1 MILFILCSKY
11 FNKKITLLHNISER
25 QRSSR
30 YSPSDHRRSSRERSR
45 SRINDLRYHDDNN
58 RHGSR
63 NRSRD
68 RERSKTRDD
77 RIDRR
82 SRDSHV
88 SYRHGHGGHGL
99 HGTSHGHDRHRSHRD
114 RSRDRRKG
122 GDGRS
127 RHEKA
132 DKFKD
137 SLSEGQKK
145 AASSDSDVEVE
156 IDINEDDEDEEAIIE
171 RRRKQR
177 EELLKVKFFKAY
189 SMKIYLFTGFTNIT
203 ETISEI
209 LIPIRVIIRRIMK
222 IFIYIYTNHIKY
234 YFTFVFIRDWV
245 KAKNPLSNRNRKYPN
260 Q

>member
-1 MILFILCSKY
+1 MISRNCSTTEWKETEQFSAPFCSITFQYLEHIDVLIQNFSLVYCILRFVLKY
-11 FNKKITLLHNISER
+11 GKNITLLHNISER

-30 YSPSDHRRSSRERSR
+30 YSPNDHRRTSRERSR
-45 SRINDLRYHDDNN
+45 SRLKDLRYHDDN

-88 SYRHGHGGHGL
+88 SFRHGHGGHGL

-177 EELLKVKFFKAY
+177 EELLKVKFLNYIQLKF
-189 SMKIYLFTGFTNIT
+189 IYLFEFHSLKINI
-203 ETISEI
+203 
-209 LIPIRVIIRRIMK
+209 LQK
-222 IFIYIYTNHIKY
+222 KH
-234 YFTFVFIRDWV
+234 
-245 KAKNPLSNRNRKYPN
+245 
-260 Q
+260 